1 MSQCHKFV
9 FNYDKCLFSFF
20 YLNKRLKWKKD
31 TRNRTCEINNV
42 SWRRD
47 TLVKLIRVSCAV
59 TDNHVHFLWLSSNR
73 APMKRSQGP
82 ALTELFKL
90 PFLLRTTATHVTQ
103 SRDFPHCCCNAAYL
117 QKTERETLM
126 ALPESS
132 VFGITSIVIH
142 EVSHFKKRIENHLFH
157 IVYLPQLTGSQI
169 NLTQQVKV
177 WKITQGHNCRHVA
190 SFQSLIIFKH
200 HEDTALG
207 RVVSGLCAFCKGHW
221 DIYRI

>member
-1 MSQCHKFV
+1 MKG
-9 FNYDKCLFSFF
+9 
-20 YLNKRLKWKKD
+20 LNEREKD
-31 TRNRTCEINNV
+31 NRNRTCEVNNV

-47 TLVKLIRVSCAV
+47 TLVKLTQVSCTV
-59 TDNHVHFLWLSSNR
+59 TDSHVHFLWLSRNR

-142 EVSHFKKRIENHLFH
+142 AVSHFKKRIRRGIIYFTLLT
-157 IVYLPQLTGSQI
+157 YLSWLP
-169 NLTQQVKV
+169 VKS
-177 WKITQGHNCRHVA
+177 I
-190 SFQSLIIFKH
+190 
-200 HEDTALG
+200 
-207 RVVSGLCAFCKGHW
+207 
-221 DIYRI
+221 